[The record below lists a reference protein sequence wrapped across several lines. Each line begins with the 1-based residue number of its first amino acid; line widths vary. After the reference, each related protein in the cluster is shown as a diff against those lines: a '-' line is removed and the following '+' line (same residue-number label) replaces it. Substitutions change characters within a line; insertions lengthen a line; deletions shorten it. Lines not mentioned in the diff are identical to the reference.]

1 MYIDCHTTWNDSD
14 LQLDLMLPNTKFYK
28 FSWKFR
34 QVAALSWTVL
44 GPQGVRNFTGAAP
57 PVTLEPPLANSN
69 ANSAEYISRFTH
81 NLLRV
86 AVERER
92 NQTALSCAL
101 WNIKPVRQS
110 TLIAACCCWY
120 SRFEVSTVFTQKSIY
135 FKIFHSLLYSRTPSC
150 NQWTPNRPTLEQMRL
165 SCLLHY
171 DSQVRNLVSRTHCLS
186 KTDLDVCYL
195 LFCNELLSVQ

>member
-1 MYIDCHTTWNDSD
+1 MCNVHRLSQNMKGLK

-150 NQWTPNRPTLEQMRL
+150 NQWTPNRPTLEQMTVL
-165 SCLLHY
+165 PSPLW
-171 DSQVRNLVSRTHCLS
+171 
-186 KTDLDVCYL
+186 
-195 LFCNELLSVQ
+195 FAG

>member
-1 MYIDCHTTWNDSD
+1 
-14 LQLDLMLPNTKFYK
+14 
-28 FSWKFR
+28 
-34 QVAALSWTVL
+34 VATGW
-44 GPQGVRNFTGAAP
+44 QGVRNFTEAAP

-101 WNIKPVRQS
+101 WHIKPVRQS
-110 TLIAACCCWY
+110 TLTAAFCCWY
-120 SRFEVSTVFTQKSIY
+120 SRFKVSAVFTQKSMY
-135 FKIFHSLLYSRTPSC
+135 FKIFHSLLYSQRLLVT
-150 NQWTPNRPTLEQMRL
+150 NERLIHWNRWL

-171 DSQVRNLVSRTHCLS
+171 DSQVRNLVSCTHCLS
-186 KTDLDVCYL
+186 KTDLDVSYL
-195 LFCNELLSVQ
+195 LFCNELHSVQ